1 MSHPALRYHPLLNL
15 TLARMREFL
24 REPEAVFW
32 VYVFPLILVVALG
45 VAFRNRPVEAI
56 RIAVQNGEAAESV
69 SAALNIDPRFHAV
82 VCDEEEG
89 RLRLRTGRADLMI
102 AASAGSPTRY
112 ESVPKTS
119 EVSKTSEVCGCPA
132 RFWDRRYE
140 YSFDPT
146 RTESVLARNA
156 ADDFLQRAA
165 GRRDAAE
172 VRDRQLDEPGARYI
186 DFLVPGLL
194 GMGLMGGG
202 LWGVGFAIVDM
213 RIRKLLKRYVATP
226 MKRGH
231 FMAAIIISR
240 LLFTVSEVLLLIV
253 FARLIFGVAS
263 LGSYLAIGLL
273 ILLGSLEF
281 AGIGLL
287 VASRAQT
294 IETVSGLMNAVM
306 LPMWIASGIFFS
318 TERFPAA
325 VQPALAFLP
334 LNPLIHA
341 LRTIMLEGTSLW
353 SLGGDIAL
361 IAAWGGLGFVLG
373 LRWFR
378 WN

>member
-1 MSHPALRYHPLLNL
+1 MTHPALRYHPLVNL

-56 RIAVQNGEAAESV
+56 RVVVQSGEAADSV
-69 SAALNIDPRFHAV
+69 LAALKRDPRFQAI
-82 VCDEEEG
+82 VCDEQEG
-89 RLRLRTGRADLMI
+89 RRQLRTGRADLMI
-102 AASAGSPTRY
+102 AASAGAQ
-112 ESVPKTS
+112 TS
-119 EVSKTSEVCGCPA
+119 EVSKTSEVYGDPA
-132 RFWDRRYE
+132 GPWRYE
-140 YSFDPT
+140 YAFDPT

-226 MKRGH
+226 MKRVH
-231 FMAAIIISR
+231 FLGAVIISR
-240 LLFTVSEVLLLIV
+240 LLFTATEVLILIV
-253 FARLIFGVAS
+253 FARLIFGVVN
-263 LGSYLAIGLL
+263 LGSYLAVGLL

-294 IETVSGLMNAVM
+294 IESVSGLMNLVM

-318 TERFPAA
+318 TERFPDAI
-325 VQPALAFLP
+325 QPVLAFLP

-361 IAAWGGLGFVLG
+361 IAAWGGVCFVLG